1 MPHETLDGT
10 GYPDH
15 LTADDLACESRIL
28 AVADIYDALT
38 SEDRPYK
45 KPMPREKAFAILDS
59 MVSEGKLD
67 EKIVYA
73 LKQCA

>member
-1 MPHETLDGT
+1 MLDGT

-15 LTADDLACESRIL
+15 LTADKLACESRIL

-45 KPMPREKAFAILDS
+45 KPMPKEKAFDILDDMAS
-59 MVSEGKLD
+59 AGKLD
-67 EKIVYA
+67 EKIVSA
-73 LKQCA
+73 LKQCV